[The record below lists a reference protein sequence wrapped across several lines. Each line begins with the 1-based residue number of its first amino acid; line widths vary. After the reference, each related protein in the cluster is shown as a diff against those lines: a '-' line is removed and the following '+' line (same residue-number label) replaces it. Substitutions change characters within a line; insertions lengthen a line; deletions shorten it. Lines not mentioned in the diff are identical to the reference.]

1 MLYALR
7 QPATFLGLV
16 LGFVVGCALRAAL
29 QQAVI
34 GGLRSV
40 RRAKLQTFWM
50 DPYGLVGALI
60 GGVGWAPRPTVSRFK
75 GRQVW
80 TMVLIAVIAHA
91 VLAAVGLALYLV
103 AGGVREAFPIVS
115 TISVLHGTQF
125 VAADFLQRVALGFGI
140 ENLACGLLALLPIPP
155 LELGVALWST
165 LPKTPSSR
173 RLAYR
178 LLEEHWG
185 VLVVLVLL
193 VLPLA
198 GEFPLLLK
206 LVGSFGDDILGAL

>member
-1 MLYALR
+1 M
-7 QPATFLGLV
+7 
-16 LGFVVGCALRAAL
+16 
-29 QQAVI
+29 
-34 GGLRSV
+34 
-40 RRAKLQTFWM
+40 
-50 DPYGLVGALI
+50 GALI

-75 GRQVW
+75 SRQVW
-80 TMVLIAVIAHA
+80 TMVVVAVVVHA
-91 VLAAVGLALYLV
+91 ALAAVGLGLYLV
-103 AGGVREAFPIVS
+103 AGGVREAFDFVS
-115 TISVLHGTQF
+115 TITVLHGTQF
-125 VAADFLQRVALGFGI
+125 VAGDFLQRLALGFGI
-140 ENLACGLLALLPIPP
+140 ENLACGILALFPIPP

-185 VLVVLVLL
+185 ILVVLVLL

-206 LVGSFGDDILGAL
+206 LVGSIGDRILGAL